1 MRLLAFLLATTGLLA
16 GSPVKVTIDSAQVTL
31 GPGREP
37 QPGAAPFQARLEA
50 RFSLQGPSKG
60 AHFEY
65 RFWRAQ
71 GSVLA
76 GLRRGQAIHS
86 GTAGF
91 LPLNGEVTPLDPGRS
106 FQLSARTQE
115 PWNGPES
122 LVVEV
127 ISRGR
132 LSARGTLAI
141 LERNLPTALPHDGMK
156 P

>member
-1 MRLLAFLLATTGLLA
+1 MRLLALLLATTGLLA
-16 GSPVKVTIDSAQVTL
+16 GSPVKVTIDSAQVII

-37 QPGAAPFQARLEA
+37 LPGAAPFQTRLRA
-50 RFSLQGPSKG
+50 RFSLQGPSQG

-71 GSVLA
+71 GSVLTS
-76 GLRRGQAIHS
+76 LRRGQAIHS

-91 LPLNGEVTPLDPGRS
+91 LRLKGEVTPLEPGRS
-106 FQLSARTQE
+106 FLLSALIQE
-115 PWNGPES
+115 PWHRPES

-132 LSARGTLAI
+132 LSARGTLPI
-141 LERNLPTALPHDGMK
+141 LERDLPAASPRDGMR